1 MTSCCGLC
9 ICVHEKNVAILNQFG
24 KFHSV
29 AHPGFT
35 CAPCCAGISVA
46 GVMSLRVR
54 QLDVPAETKTKDD
67 VFVTF
72 RISVQYQ
79 VKEKEEYNAFF
90 KLADPSRQIG
100 AYVCDVVRSTVPKL
114 NLDQVFE
121 TKEEIA
127 HAVCNELSKTMD
139 EIGYI
144 IKEALVTDI
153 EIDPR
158 VKNAMNEINAA
169 QRMRMAAVEKAE
181 AEKITSVKAAEAEAE
196 SKHLAGLGLA
206 RQRKA
211 IADGLRDSVN
221 AFDEVPD
228 ASHQEIMD
236 LLLITQYFDTL
247 KELGEHSLSST
258 IFLPHSPGSVSDVA
272 EQIRLGASSRLPIP
286 AAPVK
291 KDM

>member
-1 MTSCCGLC
+1 MSSCCGC
-9 ICVHEKNVAILNQFG
+9 CVCVHEKNVAILNQFG
-24 KFHSV
+24 KFKHV
-29 AHPGFT
+29 AKPGCT
-35 CAPCCAGISVA
+35 CAPACCGITVA
-46 GVMSLRVR
+46 GVMSLRVC
-54 QLDVPAETKTKDD
+54 QLDTSVETKTKDD

-79 VKEKEEYNAFF
+79 VAEGKEYDAFF
-90 KLADPSRQIG
+90 KLSDPVRQIS
-100 AYVCDVVRSTVPKL
+100 ARVADVVRSTVPKL

-127 HAVCNELSKTMD
+127 HAVCNDLNKTMS
-139 EIGYI
+139 EIGYL
-144 IKEALVTDI
+144 IKESLVTDI
-153 EIDPR
+153 DVDER
-158 VKNAMNEINAA
+158 VKGAMNEINAA
-169 QRMRMAAVEKAE
+169 QRLRMAAVEKAE
-181 AEKITSVKAAEAEAE
+181 AEKITAVKAAEAEAE

-221 AFDEVPD
+221 AFEDVPD

-272 EQIRLGASSRLPIP
+272 EQIRLGASSKLPIP
-286 AAPVK
+286 SAPVK
-291 KDM
+291 KDV

>member
-1 MTSCCGLC
+1 MSSCCGLC
-9 ICVHEKNVAILNQFG
+9 VCVHEKSVVILNQFG

-29 AHPGFT
+29 ATPGCH
-35 CAPCCAGISVA
+35 CAPCCCGITVA
-46 GVMSLRVR
+46 GAMTLRVR

-79 VKEKEEYNAFF
+79 VAEGKEYDAFF
-90 KLADPSRQIG
+90 RLADPERQIG
-100 AYVCDVVRSTVPKL
+100 AFVCDVVRSTVPKL

-127 HAVCNELSKTMD
+127 HAVCNELSKTMTD
-139 EIGYI
+139 IGYI

-153 EIDPR
+153 EVDPR

-258 IFLPHSPGSVSDVA
+258 IFLPHSPGSVGEVA
-272 EQIRLGASSRLPIP
+272 EQIRLGASGKLPMP
-286 AAPVK
+286 AVPVK

>member
-1 MTSCCGLC
+1 MSSCCGLC
-9 ICVHEKNVAILNQFG
+9 VCVHEKNVAILNQFG
-24 KFHSV
+24 KFHGV
-29 AHPGFT
+29 ANPGCT
-35 CAPCCAGISVA
+35 CAPCCAGITVA
-46 GVMSLRVR
+46 GMMSLRVR

-79 VKEKEEYNAFF
+79 VKEKEEYSAFF

-169 QRMRMAAVEKAE
+169 QRTRMAAVEKAE

-247 KELGEHSLSST
+247 KELGEHSISST
-258 IFLPHSPGSVSDVA
+258 IFLPHSPGSVRDVA
-272 EQIRLGASSRLPIP
+272 EQIRLGASDKLPIP
-286 AAPVK
+286 SVPVK
-291 KDM
+291 KDI

>member
-1 MTSCCGLC
+1 MSSCCGLC
-9 ICVHEKNVAILNQFG
+9 VCVHENNVAILNQFG
-24 KFHSV
+24 KFLRV
-29 AHPGFT
+29 AEPG
-35 CAPCCAGISVA
+35 CHWAPCCAGISVA
-46 GVMSLRVR
+46 GMMTLRVR

-79 VKEKEEYNAFF
+79 VAEGKAYEAFF
-90 KLADPSRQIG
+90 RLTDPSRQIG

-127 HAVCNELSKTMD
+127 HAVCNELSKTMTD
-139 EIGYI
+139 IGYI

-181 AEKITSVKAAEAEAE
+181 AEKITSVKSAEAEAE

-211 IADGLRDSVN
+211 IADGLRDSVT
-221 AFDEVPD
+221 AFGDVPE

-247 KELGEHSLSST
+247 KELGEHSMSST
-258 IFLPHSPGSVSDVA
+258 IFLPHSPGSVGDVA

-286 AAPVK
+286 SVPGGK
-291 KDM
+291 ME

>member
-1 MTSCCGLC
+1 
-9 ICVHEKNVAILNQFG
+9 VAILNQFG
-24 KFHSV
+24 KFWKV
-29 AHPGFT
+29 AEPGMTF
-35 CAPCCAGISVA
+35 APCCAGISVA
-46 GVMSLRVR
+46 GMMTLRVR
-54 QLDVPAETKTKDD
+54 QLDVSVETKTKDD

-79 VKEKEEYNAFF
+79 VAEGKAYAAFF
-90 KLADPSRQIG
+90 RLADPARQIS

-127 HAVCNELSKTMD
+127 TAVCDELSKTMT
-139 EIGYI
+139 EIGYS

-153 EIDPR
+153 EIDNR

-181 AEKITSVKAAEAEAE
+181 AEKIISVKAAEAEAE

-211 IADGLRDSVN
+211 IADGLRDSVT
-221 AFDEVPD
+221 AFGDVPE

-258 IFLPHSPGSVSDVA
+258 IFLPHSPGSVGDVA
-272 EQIRLGASSRLPIP
+272 EQIRLGASSKLPIP
-286 AAPVK
+286 QVPQGGKVE
-291 KDM
+291 

>member
-1 MTSCCGLC
+1 MSSCCGLC
-9 ICVHEKNVAILNQFG
+9 VCVHEKNVAILNQFG

-29 AHPGFT
+29 ATPGFT
-35 CAPCCAGISVA
+35 CAPCCAGITVA
-46 GVMSLRVR
+46 GMMSLRVR
-54 QLDVPAETKTKDD
+54 QLDVLAETKTKDD

-79 VKEKEEYNAFF
+79 VAEGKEYDAFF
-90 KLADPSRQIG
+90 RLADPARQIG

-127 HAVCNELSKTMD
+127 HGVCNELSKTMT

-153 EIDPR
+153 DVDPR

-272 EQIRLGASSRLPIP
+272 EQIRLGASSKLPIP
-286 AAPVK
+286 SVPVK
-291 KDM
+291 KDN

>member
-1 MTSCCGLC
+1 MSTCCGLC
-9 ICVHEKNVAILNQFG
+9 VCVHEKNVAILNQFG
-24 KFHSV
+24 KFKKI
-29 AHPGFT
+29 AKPGCS
-35 CAPCCAGISVA
+35 CAPCCCGISVA
-46 GVMSLRVR
+46 GKMSLRVR
-54 QLDVPAETKTKDD
+54 QLDVLVETKTKDD

-79 VKEKEEYNAFF
+79 VAEGKEYEAFY
-90 KLADPSRQIG
+90 KLQDPERQIS
-100 AYVCDVVRSTVPKL
+100 ARVCDVVRSSVPKL
-114 NLDQVFE
+114 PLDQVFE
-121 TKEEIA
+121 TKEDIA
-127 HAVCNELSKTMD
+127 RDVCSELNKTMG

-153 EIDPR
+153 DVEPK

-169 QRMRMAAVEKAE
+169 QRRRMAAVEKAE
-181 AEKITSVKAAEAEAE
+181 AEKITAVKAAEAEAE

-228 ASHQEIMD
+228 ASHQEIMN

-272 EQIRLGASSRLPIP
+272 DQIRRGSAPGMGALPD
-286 AAPVK
+286 K
-291 KDM
+291 KAM